1 MCSFPIDIK
10 YTLKGKTLLVNFV
23 GFVSSNMDSQ
33 KGTSQTWIKCRNFFG
48 TPKRKDL
55 KNVCQDLPD
64 IQKGEILVE
73 ALCWTVDNYMT
84 AFNVPEGSIMIG
96 EQVAS
101 VIETLHEDYPLRML
115 VICDVGWRTRTI
127 INPDKQLVRRLTD
140 IGSLP
145 ASLYLGT
152 LGLPGLCAYFTTC
165 EVFQVK
171 AGDVLVINA
180 ASSPISNVVGQIAK
194 IKGCKVIAFAGSKER
209 CDWVRELGFDCV
221 FNANAVGISPALQR
235 VASQGVDFYFD
246 SVGASFTKEV
256 LAHVNSLGTI
266 CVCGYISTYGNR
278 ECTDPYHLIFSRERQ
293 VSSTSVMDYTAR
305 FEEAEKQLLD
315 WINMGKL
322 KFRELLFN
330 GFEKLPEALAAVYDM
345 RTVGKVIVKSAA
357 APSLLTMLVE
367 Y

>member
-1 MCSFPIDIK
+1 M
-10 YTLKGKTLLVNFV
+10 
-23 GFVSSNMDSQ
+23 MDSQ

-48 TPKRKDL
+48 TPKRKDF

-127 INPDKQLVRRLTD
+127 INPDKQLVRRLAD

-194 IKGCKVIAFAGSKER
+194 IKDRKNGVT
-209 CDWVRELGFDCV
+209 GFE
-221 FNANAVGISPALQR
+221 SWAL
-235 VASQGVDFYFD
+235 
-246 SVGASFTKEV
+246 
-256 LAHVNSLGTI
+256 I
-266 CVCGYISTYGNR
+266 
-278 ECTDPYHLIFSRERQ
+278 
-293 VSSTSVMDYTAR
+293 VSSTLTLS
-305 FEEAEKQLLD
+305 ESHQLC
-315 WINMGKL
+315 
-322 KFRELLFN
+322 RELPPKAWTSILIVLGLHLQKKFLRMSTVWELFVFADTLALM
-330 GFEKLPEALAAVYDM
+330 GIASVQIPTILFSPEN
-345 RTVGKVIVKSAA
+345 VKS
-357 APSLLTMLVE
+357 LVHQSWTTQPDLKRRKSNCWIGSIWE
-367 Y
+367 NLSSENCFSMALKNCPRRWLQCMT